1 MPSLFAVAFGDLDHE
16 LKSTRRILERL
27 PDEHLGWRPHERS
40 MTLGGLATHITN
52 LPFYGTTIITEEG
65 FDVASRPPSQVLE
78 SREAILEAFDR
89 SAVALREA
97 AAGATDEGMQGSW
110 TLRAGERE
118 MFSRPRLGVLRGFAL
133 SHLIHHRGQLTVYL
147 RLLDVPVP
155 GLYGQ
160 SADDKLEAQ
169 AAAQAR
175 QG

>member
-1 MPSLFAVAFGDLDHE
+1 MPSLFSVAFGDLDHE
-16 LKSTRRILERL
+16 LKNTRRMLEQL

-40 MTLGGLATHITN
+40 MSLGSLATHLTN
-52 LPFYGTTIITEEG
+52 LPFYGATILTADG
-65 FDVASRPPSQVLE
+65 FDAASRPPSQPLE

-89 SAVALREA
+89 SAAAFREA
-97 AAGATDEGMQGSW
+97 AANVDDEVLQGTW

-133 SHLIHHRGQLTVYL
+133 SHMIHHRGQLTVYL

-160 SADDKLEAQ
+160 SADDKL
-169 AAAQAR
+169 AAQQA